1 MNDEERQAYYDRKV
15 KKADDTAWLLARI
28 TFLAIVGAI
37 GYATGV
43 FLVKLW
49 G

>member
-15 KKADDTAWLLARI
+15 RKADDTAWLLARI
-28 TFLAIVGAI
+28 TFLAIVCSI
-37 GYATGV
+37 GYAVGV
-43 FLVKLW
+43 FLVNLW